1 MTQRKP
7 PEQSWESFVEEQ
19 IRQAQAEG
27 EFENL
32 PGFGRPIPSLD
43 EPHDENWWL
52 RQKLRRENL
61 SALPPGLAIRVE
73 VHKALEEIWTL
84 ADEAAVRRAVEAI
97 NVKIRAANFSHRGPP
112 STTMPL
118 ANPAHDI
125 PPAPRRR
132 PPPWSPET
140 PPAG

>member
-7 PEQSWESFVEEQ
+7 PDQSFESFVEEQ

-32 PGFGRPIPSLD
+32 PGFGRPIPGLD
-43 EPHDENWWL
+43 NPHDENWWL

-73 VHKALEEIWTL
+73 VHKALEEIWML

-97 NVKIRAANFSHRGPP
+97 NVKIRTANFAHWGPP

-118 ANPAHDI
+118 DSDEVAAEW
-125 PPAPRRR
+125 RRR
-132 PPPWSPET
+132 RAECP
-140 PPAG
+140 

>member
-1 MTQRKP
+1 MMTQRKP

-32 PGFGRPIPSLD
+32 RGFGRPIPGLD
-43 EPHDENWWL
+43 DPHDENWWL
-52 RQKLRRENL
+52 REKLRRENL

-73 VHKALEEIWTL
+73 VHQAREEIWTL

-97 NVKIRAANFSHRGPP
+97 NVKIRAANFAHWGPP

-118 ANPAHDI
+118 DADEVVAEW
-125 PPAPRRR
+125 RRR
-132 PPPWSPET
+132 RAECL
-140 PPAG
+140 